1 MLLALAEH
9 GIAPDLIV
17 GTSAGAINAAWIA
30 ERPGLDGARRLA
42 DIWRTIRRRD
52 VFPVNPVLG
61 LLGLF
66 GRRDYLVGSSRLR
79 ALLTRHLSLESLE
92 RSPVPLRVVATE
104 ITSGVEVVI
113 DRGSA
118 IDAVIASAAIPAV
131 FPPVSIEGRH
141 LVDGGVADNT
151 PISHAIGAGAS
162 TVYVLPT
169 GYACSLDRP
178 PRGALAIALQAINLL
193 VQQRLRSD
201 VERYRET
208 VDLRVIPP
216 LCPLNV
222 SPLDFSHTSE
232 LIDRAYHSTR
242 EWFALG
248 QPRRDEPAV
257 LDFHDHDDDQPRTS
271 A

>member
-79 ALLTRHLSLESLE
+79 ALLTRNLSLERLE

-131 FPPVSIEGRH
+131 FPPVSIEGRN

-151 PISHAIGAGAS
+151 PISYAIGAGAS

-201 VERYRET
+201 VE
-208 VDLRVIPP
+208 
-216 LCPLNV
+216 
-222 SPLDFSHTSE
+222 
-232 LIDRAYHSTR
+232 
-242 EWFALG
+242 
-248 QPRRDEPAV
+248 
-257 LDFHDHDDDQPRTS
+257 
-271 A
+271 